1 VNETSERLRLFVIFI
16 RLVGVGVVKV
26 GKEGG
31 TLFSNGLD
39 NSTTM
44 AHDAFRF
51 QPLPESFVVFIGTDW
66 SRIGIIGTLHCEV
79 NTKELVGV
87 GDALVRSFLL
97 VERQVF
103 HSCGANA
110 RDFQKVARDG
120 AAVPLLRR
128 TGGDLGLAGIV
139 TWGCL
144 EN

>member
-1 VNETSERLRLFVIFI
+1 MDKTHIGIIEVT
-16 RLVGVGVVKV
+16 
-26 GKEGG
+26 KEGG
-31 TLFSNGLD
+31 TFFRNSLD
-39 NSTTM
+39 DSTAM

-66 SRIGIIGTLHCEV
+66 PIFGIVGTFHGEV

-87 GDALVRSFLL
+87 GDALVRAIVL

-103 HSCGANA
+103 RSCGANA

-128 TGGDLGLAGIV
+128 ARGDLGLAGIV
-139 TWGCL
+139 TLGCL
-144 EN
+144 EKEEEVVRTE